1 MVWYVHGSQQLAVT
15 FTTSKEICPTEKI
28 WKSQRIE
35 AWVARRHQV
44 EKKLAGVWG
53 EEWERQKY
61 QKNLDLLESQRLDW
75 KGIMIIYKH
84 RIISSVQHELLY
96 VCKSVL
102 TSVFW
107 SIHPPFYFFFPLLFH
122 ITLLYLNLLIVSL
135 VEKWHFLFVH
145 YFTSLPCLSALQ

>member
-44 EKKLAGVWG
+44 EKKVGRRLGRRVG
-53 EEWERQKY
+53 TTEEPTH
-61 QKNLDLLESQRLDW
+61 LDLLESQRLDW
-75 KGIMIIYKH
+75 KGIMIIYKRH
-84 RIISSVQHELLY
+84 IISSVQHELLY